1 MFVQRENDIIYIAP
15 SFPKSEKNFEF
26 SLAVCGNLTVCAKVE
41 NLKLA
46 VLDIK
51 SKDGKT
57 DSVKVSVPK
66 HIDLSKMLEKGI
78 LKQTEEK
85 NIYLYNIK

>member
-1 MFVQRENDIIYIAP
+1 MFVQREDDIIYIAP

-41 NLKLA
+41 NLKL
-46 VLDIK
+46 VGLDIK

-57 DSVKVSVPK
+57 DGVKVSIPG
-66 HIDLSKMLEKGI
+66 HIDVAEALEKGI